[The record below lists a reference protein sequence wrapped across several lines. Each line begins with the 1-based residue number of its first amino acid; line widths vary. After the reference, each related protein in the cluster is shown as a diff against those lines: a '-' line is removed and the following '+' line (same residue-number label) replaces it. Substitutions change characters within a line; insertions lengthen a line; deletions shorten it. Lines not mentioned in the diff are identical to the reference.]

1 MKIKIF
7 SPFSPFSFYMYV
19 LSFTNFSKVSKA
31 KGHKK
36 WLLLLLSVSWITPF
50 VSFGQK
56 NNPDTLAN
64 VVVSASRQQISTLK
78 TPYSVSVFQQ
88 KDIEKLA
95 ARATPDM
102 LSNIP
107 GVFIQKTNLGGG
119 SAFVRG
125 LTGNQTLLIID
136 GIRFNNSTF
145 RYGPNQYLNTID
157 PSIISKIEL
166 LKGSGSVQYGSDAL
180 TGVVNFFTLQPEF
193 MAQKTFGGQLSARV
207 ATEGMEL
214 SEEIKMTYASENT
227 GIVFVGANKQFSDMV
242 RGGGLGLQRPTGYNE
257 WDYFGKIRQQLSKTW
272 VLEGLIQTTQQ
283 TQVPVFHK
291 VQLENFKINKM
302 DLQKYQRGYLKA
314 IGQYENPIFK
324 KIELSVSQQTS
335 IEQRKLQK
343 NASTTLRAERDEIN
357 TLGILADVQSQFSST
372 WSAHSGIDYFND
384 RINSTREDIN
394 LTNNSI
400 KALRGLYPNNAGYQ
414 YQSVYS
420 IHHLDLDAWQIET
433 GLRFHQN
440 VASLPDTTL
449 GLTQV
454 KSSALVYSLG
464 VARAIAQGIS
474 LYANTSSG
482 FRAPNMDDLGSLG
495 IVDFR
500 YELPAFDLKP
510 EYSQNYELGIK
521 ISKAKFFQELT
532 IFQTELENLITRI
545 KTSKVIQSYPVYE
558 KQNVDKAF
566 LRGGEWS
573 GRYELSNS
581 VSAKANI
588 SYVYGQSVT
597 LNEPMRRI
605 PPLHGGFSLSY
616 ARKNLFL
623 NSELLFAA
631 TQDRLSAG
639 DKADNRMNSLGTPGW
654 AIVNVQANYLFNSHL
669 SVSLQAHNMGDVDYR
684 MHGSGINGVG
694 RSLWG
699 QIHLKF

>member
-1 MKIKIF
+1 MMIKDVI
-7 SPFSPFSFYMYV
+7 YMTFFKYV
-19 LSFTNFSKVSKA
+19 LSFTNFWKVSKA

-36 WLLLLLSVSWITPF
+36 WLLLLLSVNWITP
-50 VSFGQK
+50 VESFGQK

-64 VVVSASRQQISTLK
+64 VVVSASRQRISNLK
-78 TPYSVSVFQQ
+78 TPYSVSVLQQ
-88 KDIEKLA
+88 KDIENLA
-95 ARATPDM
+95 LRATPDM

-157 PSIISKIEL
+157 PSIISKVEL

-193 MAQKTFGGQLSARV
+193 TAQKTFGGQLSARV

-214 SEEIKMTYASENT
+214 SEQFKMTYSSENT
-227 GIVFVGANKQFSDMV
+227 GIVFVGANKQFGDVV

-257 WDYFGKIRQQLSKTW
+257 WDFFGKIRQKISKTW

-291 VQLENFKINKM
+291 IQLENFKINEM

-343 NASTTLRAERDEIN
+343 NASTTLRAERDEIT

-384 RINSTREDIN
+384 RINSAREDIN

-464 VARAIAQGIS
+464 VARAISQGIS
-474 LYANTSSG
+474 VYANTSSG

-510 EYSQNYELGIK
+510 EYSQNYEAGIK

-545 KTSKVIQSYPVYE
+545 KTSNVIQTYPVYE
-558 KQNVDKAF
+558 KRNVDKAF

-616 ARKNLFL
+616 ARKNLFV

-631 TQDRLSAG
+631 AQDRLSAG
-639 DKADNRMNSLGTPGW
+639 DKADNRMNPLGTPGW
-654 AIVNVQANYLFNSHL
+654 AIINVQANYLFNSHL
-669 SVSLQAHNMGDVDYR
+669 SISLQAQNIGDVDYR

>member
-1 MKIKIF
+1 MKIKNF
-7 SPFSPFSFYMYV
+7 LPFQ
-19 LSFTNFSKVSKA
+19 FTSTSLALLNFKFSKA

-36 WLLLLLSVSWITPF
+36 RLLLLLSVSWFTPF
-50 VSFGQK
+50 VGFGQ
-56 NNPDTLAN
+56 NNHPDTLAN
-64 VVVSASRQQISTLK
+64 VVVSASRQQISNLK
-78 TPYSVSVFQQ
+78 TPYSVSVFTQ

-95 ARATPDM
+95 SRATPDM

-157 PSIISKIEL
+157 PSIISKVEL

-193 MAQKTFGGQLSARV
+193 TAQKTFGGQVSARV
-207 ATEGMEL
+207 ATQGMEL
-214 SEEIKMTYASENT
+214 SEQLKMTYSSENT
-227 GIVFVGANKQFSDMV
+227 GIVFVGANKQFGDMV

-257 WDYFGKIRQQLSKTW
+257 WDYFGKIRQQLSKAW

-283 TQVPVFHK
+283 SQVPVFHK
-291 VQLENFKINKM
+291 IQLENFKINEM

-324 KIELSVSQQTS
+324 KIEFSVSQQTS

-343 NASTTLRAERDEIN
+343 NTSTTLRAERDEIA
-357 TLGILADVQSQFSST
+357 TMGILADVQSQFSPS

-394 LTNNSI
+394 LTNNST
-400 KALRGLYPNNAGYQ
+400 KALRGLYPNDAGYQ
-414 YQSVYS
+414 YQSIYS
-420 IHHLDLDAWQIET
+420 IHHLDLDAWQVET

-440 VASLPDTTL
+440 LASLPDTTL

-532 IFQTELENLITRI
+532 LFQTELENLITRI
-545 KTSKVIQSYPVYE
+545 KTSQFIQSYPVYE
-558 KQNVDKAF
+558 KRNVDKAF

-631 TQDRLSAG
+631 AQDRLSAG
-639 DKADNRMNSLGTPGW
+639 DKADNRMNPLGTPGW
-654 AIVNVQANYLFNSHL
+654 AIINVQANYLFNSHF
-669 SVSLQAHNMGDVDYR
+669 SISIQAQNIGDVDYR

>member
-1 MKIKIF
+1 
-7 SPFSPFSFYMYV
+7 
-19 LSFTNFSKVSKA
+19 
-31 KGHKK
+31 
-36 WLLLLLSVSWITPF
+36 
-50 VSFGQK
+50 
-56 NNPDTLAN
+56 
-64 VVVSASRQQISTLK
+64 
-78 TPYSVSVFQQ
+78 
-88 KDIEKLA
+88 
-95 ARATPDM
+95 
-102 LSNIP
+102 
-107 GVFIQKTNLGGG
+107 
-119 SAFVRG
+119 
-125 LTGNQTLLIID
+125 
-136 GIRFNNSTF
+136 
-145 RYGPNQYLNTID
+145 
-157 PSIISKIEL
+157 
-166 LKGSGSVQYGSDAL
+166 
-180 TGVVNFFTLQPEF
+180 
-193 MAQKTFGGQLSARV
+193 
-207 ATEGMEL
+207 
-214 SEEIKMTYASENT
+214 
-227 GIVFVGANKQFSDMV
+227 
-242 RGGGLGLQRPTGYNE
+242 
-257 WDYFGKIRQQLSKTW
+257 
-272 VLEGLIQTTQQ
+272 
-283 TQVPVFHK
+283 
-291 VQLENFKINKM
+291 LENFKINEM

-314 IGQYENPIFK
+314 IGRYENPIFR
-324 KIELSVSQQTS
+324 KIEFSISQQTS

-343 NASTTLRAERDEIN
+343 NASTTLRAERDEI
-357 TLGILADVQSQFSST
+357 TTMGILADVQSQFSST

-384 RINSTREDIN
+384 RINSTRNDLS

-400 KALRGLYPNNAGYQ
+400 KALRGLYPNAAGYQ
-414 YQSVYS
+414 YQSIYS
-420 IHHLDLDAWQIET
+420 IHHLDLVAWQVET

-440 VASLPDTTL
+440 LASLPDTTL

-464 VARAIAQGIS
+464 VARAITQGIS

-532 IFQTELENLITRI
+532 LFQTELENLITRV

-558 KQNVDKAF
+558 KRNVDKAF

-605 PPLHGGFSLSY
+605 PPLHGGLSLSY
-616 ARKNLFL
+616 ARKKLFV

-631 TQDRLSAG
+631 AQDRLSAG
-639 DKADNRMNSLGTPGW
+639 DKADNRMNPLGTPGW
-654 AIVNVQANYLFNSHL
+654 AIINVQANYHFNSHL
-669 SVSLQAHNMGDVDYR
+669 SISLQAQNIGDVDYR

>member
-1 MKIKIF
+1 
-7 SPFSPFSFYMYV
+7 MYV

-50 VSFGQK
+50 VSFGQ
-56 NNPDTLAN
+56 NNHPDTLAN
-64 VVVSASRQQISTLK
+64 VVVSASRQQISNLK

-95 ARATPDM
+95 SRATPDM

-157 PSIISKIEL
+157 PSIISKVEL

-193 MAQKTFGGQLSARV
+193 TAQKTFGGQLSARI
-207 ATEGMEL
+207 ATQGMEL
-214 SEEIKMTYASENT
+214 SELLKMTYSSENT
-227 GIVFVGANKQFSDMV
+227 SIVFVGANKQFGDVV

-257 WDYFGKIRQQLSKTW
+257 WDYFGKIRQQLSKAW

-283 TQVPVFHK
+283 SQVPVFHK
-291 VQLENFKINKM
+291 IKLENFKINEM

-314 IGQYENPIFK
+314 IGQYENPIFR
-324 KIELSVSQQTS
+324 KIEFSVSQQTS

-343 NASTTLRAERDEIN
+343 NASTTLRAERDEIT
-357 TLGILADVQSQFSST
+357 TLGILADVQSQFSPS

-384 RINSTREDIN
+384 RINSSREDIN

-400 KALRGLYPNNAGYQ
+400 KALRGLYPNDAGYQ
-414 YQSVYS
+414 YQSIYS
-420 IHHLDLDAWQIET
+420 IHHLDLDAWQVET

-440 VASLPDTTL
+440 LVSLPDTTL
-449 GLTQV
+449 GLTKV

-532 IFQTELENLITRI
+532 LFQTELENLITRI
-545 KTSKVIQSYPVYE
+545 KTSKFIQAYPVYE
-558 KQNVDKAF
+558 KRNVDKAF

-581 VSAKANI
+581 VFAKANI

-616 ARKNLFL
+616 ARKNLFV

-631 TQDRLSAG
+631 AQDRLSAG
-639 DKADNRMNSLGTPGW
+639 DKADNRMNPLGTPGW
-654 AIVNVQANYLFNSHL
+654 AIINLQANYLFNSHF
-669 SVSLQAHNMGDVDYR
+669 SISLQAQNIGDVDYR

-699 QIHLKF
+699 QIHFKF

>member
-1 MKIKIF
+1 
-7 SPFSPFSFYMYV
+7 MYV

-36 WLLLLLSVSWITPF
+36 WLLLLLSVNWITPM

-64 VVVSASRQQISTLK
+64 IVVSASRQQISTLK

-95 ARATPDM
+95 SRATPDM
-102 LSNIP
+102 LSNIT

-145 RYGPNQYLNTID
+145 RYGPNQYLNNID
-157 PSIISKIEL
+157 PSIVSKIEL

-193 MAQKTFGGQLSARV
+193 TAQKTFGGQLSARV
-207 ATEGMEL
+207 ATQGMEL
-214 SEEIKMTYASENT
+214 SEQLKMTFTSENT
-227 GIVFVGANKQFSDMV
+227 GIVFVGANKQFGDIV

-257 WDYFGKIRQQLSKTW
+257 WDYFGKIRQKVSKTW
-272 VLEGLIQTTQQ
+272 VIEGLLQTTQQ

-291 VQLENFKINKM
+291 IQLENFKINEM
-302 DLQKYQRGYLKA
+302 DLQKYQRGYLKTV
-314 IGQYENPIFK
+314 GQYENPIFR
-324 KIELSVSQQTS
+324 KIEFSVSQQTS

-343 NASTTLRAERDEIN
+343 NASTSLRAERDEIN
-357 TLGILADVQSQFSST
+357 TMGILANVQSQFSST

-384 RINSTREDIN
+384 RINSSREDIN

-400 KALRGLYPNNAGYQ
+400 KALRGLYPNDAEYQ
-414 YQSVYS
+414 YHSIYS
-420 IHHLDLDAWQIET
+420 IHHLDLDAWQVET

-449 GLTQV
+449 GLAKV

-464 VARAIAQGIS
+464 IARAIIQGIS

-495 IVDFR
+495 IIDFR

-510 EYSQNYELGIK
+510 EYSQNYEVGIK

-545 KTSKVIQSYPVYE
+545 KTSKVIQGYPVYE
-558 KQNVDKAF
+558 KRNVDKAF

-597 LNEPMRRI
+597 LNEPIRRI
-605 PPLHGGFSLSY
+605 PPLHGGFNISY
-616 ARKNLFL
+616 ARKNLYL

-639 DKADNRMNSLGTPGW
+639 DKADNRMNPLGTPGW
-654 AIVNVQANYLFNSHL
+654 AIINLQAKYLFNSHL

-699 QIHLKF
+699 QIHLNF

>member
-1 MKIKIF
+1 
-7 SPFSPFSFYMYV
+7 
-19 LSFTNFSKVSKA
+19 
-31 KGHKK
+31 
-36 WLLLLLSVSWITPF
+36 
-50 VSFGQK
+50 
-56 NNPDTLAN
+56 
-64 VVVSASRQQISTLK
+64 
-78 TPYSVSVFQQ
+78 
-88 KDIEKLA
+88 
-95 ARATPDM
+95 
-102 LSNIP
+102 
-107 GVFIQKTNLGGG
+107 
-119 SAFVRG
+119 
-125 LTGNQTLLIID
+125 
-136 GIRFNNSTF
+136 
-145 RYGPNQYLNTID
+145 
-157 PSIISKIEL
+157 
-166 LKGSGSVQYGSDAL
+166 
-180 TGVVNFFTLQPEF
+180 
-193 MAQKTFGGQLSARV
+193 
-207 ATEGMEL
+207 MEL
-214 SEEIKMTYASENT
+214 SEQLKMTYTSENT
-227 GIVFVGANKQFSDMV
+227 GIVFVGANKQFGDIV

-257 WDYFGKIRQQLSKTW
+257 WDFFGKIRQQLSKTW
-272 VLEGLIQTTQQ
+272 ILEGLIQTTQQ
-283 TQVPVFHK
+283 SQVPVFHK
-291 VQLENFKINKM
+291 IQLENFKINEM
-302 DLQKYQRGYLKA
+302 DLQKYQRSYLKA
-314 IGQYENPIFK
+314 IGQYENPLFK
-324 KIELSVSQQTS
+324 KIEFSVSQQTS

-343 NASTTLRAERDEIN
+343 NTSTTLRAERDEIN
-357 TLGILADVQSQFSST
+357 TMGILADVQSQFSST

-400 KALRGLYPNNAGYQ
+400 KALRGLYPNDAGYQ

-420 IHHLDLDAWQIET
+420 IHHLDLDAWQVET

-464 VARAIAQGIS
+464 VARAISQGIS
-474 LYANTSSG
+474 IYANTSSG

-510 EYSQNYELGIK
+510 EYSQNYEVGIK

-532 IFQTELENLITRI
+532 LFQTELENLITRI
-545 KTSKVIQSYPVYE
+545 KTSQFIQSYPVYE
-558 KQNVDKAF
+558 KRNVDKAF

-616 ARKNLFL
+616 ARKNLFV

-631 TQDRLSAG
+631 AQDRLSAG
-639 DKADNRMNSLGTPGW
+639 DKADNRMNPLGTPGW
-654 AIVNVQANYLFNSHL
+654 AIINVQANYLFNSHF
-669 SVSLQAHNMGDVDYR
+669 SVSLQAQNLGDVDYR

-694 RSLWG
+694 RSLWS

>member
-1 MKIKIF
+1 
-7 SPFSPFSFYMYV
+7 MYV
-19 LSFTNFSKVSKA
+19 LSFTNFWKVSKA

-36 WLLLLLSVSWITPF
+36 WLLLLLSVNWITPF

-64 VVVSASRQQISTLK
+64 VVVSASRQQISNLK

-95 ARATPDM
+95 PRATPDM

-145 RYGPNQYLNTID
+145 RYGPNQYLNNID

-193 MAQKTFGGQLSARV
+193 TAQKTFGGQLSARL

-214 SEEIKMTYASENT
+214 SEQLKMTYSSENT
-227 GIVFVGANKQFSDMV
+227 GIVFVGANKQFGDIV

-257 WDYFGKIRQQLSKTW
+257 WDFFGKIRQQLSKTW
-272 VLEGLIQTTQQ
+272 ILEGLIQTTQQ
-283 TQVPVFHK
+283 SQVPVFHK
-291 VQLENFKINKM
+291 IQLENFKINEM
-302 DLQKYQRGYLKA
+302 DLQKYQRSYLKA
-314 IGQYENPIFK
+314 IGQYENPLFK
-324 KIELSVSQQTS
+324 KIEFSVSQQTS

-343 NASTTLRAERDEIN
+343 NTSTTLRAERDEIN
-357 TLGILADVQSQFSST
+357 TMGILADVQSQFSST

-400 KALRGLYPNNAGYQ
+400 KALRGLYPNDAGYQ

-420 IHHLDLDAWQIET
+420 IHHLDLDAWQVET

-464 VARAIAQGIS
+464 VARAISQGIS
-474 LYANTSSG
+474 IYANTSSG

-510 EYSQNYELGIK
+510 EYSQNYEVGIK

-532 IFQTELENLITRI
+532 LFQTELENLITRI
-545 KTSKVIQSYPVYE
+545 KTSQFIQSYPVYE
-558 KQNVDKAF
+558 KRNVDKAF

-616 ARKNLFL
+616 ARKNLFV

-631 TQDRLSAG
+631 AQDRLSAG
-639 DKADNRMNSLGTPGW
+639 DKADNRMNPLGTPGW
-654 AIVNVQANYLFNSHL
+654 AIINVQANYLFNSHF
-669 SVSLQAHNMGDVDYR
+669 SVSLQAQNLGDVDYR

-694 RSLWG
+694 RSLWS
-699 QIHLKF
+699 QIHLNF

>member
-1 MKIKIF
+1 
-7 SPFSPFSFYMYV
+7 MYV
-19 LSFTNFSKVSKA
+19 LSFTNFWKVSKA

-36 WLLLLLSVSWITPF
+36 WLLLLLSVNWITPF

-64 VVVSASRQQISTLK
+64 VVVSASRQQISNLK

-95 ARATPDM
+95 SRATPDM

-145 RYGPNQYLNTID
+145 RYGPNQYLNNID

-193 MAQKTFGGQLSARV
+193 TAQKTFGGQLSARV

-214 SEEIKMTYASENT
+214 SEQLKMTYTSENT
-227 GIVFVGANKQFSDMV
+227 GIVFVGANKQFGDIV

-257 WDYFGKIRQQLSKTW
+257 WDFFGKIRQQLSKTW
-272 VLEGLIQTTQQ
+272 ILEGLIQTTQQ
-283 TQVPVFHK
+283 SQVPVFHK
-291 VQLENFKINKM
+291 IQLENFKINEM
-302 DLQKYQRGYLKA
+302 DLQKYQRSYLKA
-314 IGQYENPIFK
+314 IGQYENPLFK
-324 KIELSVSQQTS
+324 KIEFSVSQQTS

-343 NASTTLRAERDEIN
+343 NTSTTLRAERDEIN
-357 TLGILADVQSQFSST
+357 TMGILADVQSQFSST

-384 RINSTREDIN
+384 RINSTRQDIN

-449 GLTQV
+449 GLTKV

-464 VARAIAQGIS
+464 VARAISQGIS
-474 LYANTSSG
+474 IYANTSSG

-510 EYSQNYELGIK
+510 EYSQNYEIGIK

-532 IFQTELENLITRI
+532 IFQTELENLITRL
-545 KTSKVIQSYPVYE
+545 KTSNVLQGYSVYE
-558 KQNVDKAF
+558 KRNVDKAI

-639 DKADNRMNSLGTPGW
+639 DKADNRMNPLGTPGW
-654 AIVNVQANYLFNSHL
+654 AIVNVQANYLFNSHF
-669 SVSLQAHNMGDVDYR
+669 SVSLQAQNLGDVDYR

>member
-1 MKIKIF
+1 
-7 SPFSPFSFYMYV
+7 MYV
-19 LSFTNFSKVSKA
+19 LSFTNFLKVSKA

-36 WLLLLLSVSWITPF
+36 WLLLILSVNWIIPF

-56 NNPDTLAN
+56 YNPDTLAN

-95 ARATPDM
+95 SRATPDM

-107 GVFIQKTNLGGG
+107 GVFVQKTNLGGG

-193 MAQKTFGGQLSARV
+193 TARKTFGGQLSARV

-214 SEEIKMTYASENT
+214 SEQFKMTYSSENT
-227 GIVFVGANKQFSDMV
+227 GIVFVGANKQFGDIL

-257 WDYFGKIRQQLSKTW
+257 WDYFGKIRQQLSKIW
-272 VLEGLIQTTQQ
+272 VLEGLIQATQQ

-291 VQLENFKINKM
+291 VQLENFKINEM
-302 DLQKYQRGYLKA
+302 DLQKYQRSYLKA

-324 KIELSVSQQTS
+324 KIELSMSQQTS

-384 RINSTREDIN
+384 RINSSREDNN

-420 IHHLDLDAWQIET
+420 IHHLDLDAWQVET
-433 GLRFHQN
+433 GLRYHQN

-464 VARAIAQGIS
+464 VARAISQGIS

-510 EYSQNYELGIK
+510 EYSQNYEVGIK

-532 IFQTELENLITRI
+532 LFQTDLENLITRI
-545 KTSKVIQSYPVYE
+545 KTSNVIQAYPVYE
-558 KQNVDKAF
+558 KRNVDKAF

-581 VSAKANI
+581 FSAKANI

-605 PPLHGGFSLSY
+605 PPLHGGFSLSF

-631 TQDRLSAG
+631 AQDRLSAG
-639 DKADNRMNSLGTPGW
+639 DKADNRMNPLGTPGW
-654 AIVNVQANYLFNSHL
+654 AIINLQANYSLNAHF
-669 SVSLQAHNMGDVDYR
+669 SVSLQAQNMGDVDYR

-699 QIHLKF
+699 QIHFKF

>member
-1 MKIKIF
+1 MI
-7 SPFSPFSFYMYV
+7 
-19 LSFTNFSKVSKA
+19 
-31 KGHKK
+31 
-36 WLLLLLSVSWITPF
+36 LSVNWIIPF

-56 NNPDTLAN
+56 YNPDTLAN

-95 ARATPDM
+95 SRATPDM

-107 GVFIQKTNLGGG
+107 GVFVQKTNLGGG

-157 PSIISKIEL
+157 PSIISKVEL

-193 MAQKTFGGQLSARV
+193 TARKTFGGQLSARV

-214 SEEIKMTYASENT
+214 SEQFKMTYSSENT
-227 GIVFVGANKQFSDMV
+227 GIVFVGANKQFGDIL

-257 WDYFGKIRQQLSKTW
+257 WDYFGKIRQQLSKIW
-272 VLEGLIQTTQQ
+272 ALEGLIQATQQ

-291 VQLENFKINKM
+291 VQLENFKINEM
-302 DLQKYQRGYLKA
+302 DLQKYQRSYLKA

-324 KIELSVSQQTS
+324 KIELSMSQQTS

-384 RINSTREDIN
+384 RINSSREDNN

-420 IHHLDLDAWQIET
+420 IHHLDLDAWQVET
-433 GLRFHQN
+433 GLRYHQN

-464 VARAIAQGIS
+464 VARAISQGIS

-510 EYSQNYELGIK
+510 EYSQNYEVGIK

-532 IFQTELENLITRI
+532 LFQTDLENLITRI
-545 KTSKVIQSYPVYE
+545 KTSNVIQAYPVYE
-558 KQNVDKAF
+558 KRNVDKAF

-581 VSAKANI
+581 FSAKANI

-605 PPLHGGFSLSY
+605 PPLHGGFSLSF
-616 ARKNLFL
+616 ARKNLFY
-623 NSELLFAA
+623 
-631 TQDRLSAG
+631 
-639 DKADNRMNSLGTPGW
+639 
-654 AIVNVQANYLFNSHL
+654 IVDL
-669 SVSLQAHNMGDVDYR
+669 
-684 MHGSGINGVG
+684 
-694 RSLWG
+694 
-699 QIHLKF
+699 

>member
-1 MKIKIF
+1 M
-7 SPFSPFSFYMYV
+7 
-19 LSFTNFSKVSKA
+19 
-31 KGHKK
+31 G
-36 WLLLLLSVSWITPF
+36 
-50 VSFGQK
+50 FGQK
-56 NNPDTLAN
+56 NNADTLAN
-64 VVVSASRQQISTLK
+64 VVVSASRQQISSLK
-78 TPYSVSVFQQ
+78 TPYSVSVLQQ

-95 ARATPDM
+95 PRATPDM

-157 PSIISKIEL
+157 PSIISKVEM

-193 MAQKTFGGQLSARV
+193 TAQKTFGGQLSARV
-207 ATEGMEL
+207 ATQGMEL
-214 SEEIKMTYASENT
+214 SEQIKMTYASENT
-227 GIVFVGANKQFSDMV
+227 GIVFVGANKQFGDIV

-257 WDYFGKIRQQLSKTW
+257 WAYFGKIRQQLSKTW
-272 VLEGLIQTTQQ
+272 ILEGLIQTTQQ

-291 VQLENFKINKM
+291 VQLENFKINEM

-324 KIELSVSQQTS
+324 KIEISVSQQTS

-343 NASTTLRAERDEIN
+343 NGSTILRAERDEVN
-357 TLGILADVQSQFSST
+357 TLGVLADIQSQFSAI

-384 RINSTREDIN
+384 QVNSTRQDIN
-394 LTNNSI
+394 LTNNLI
-400 KALRGLYPNNAGYQ
+400 KPLRGLYPNNAGYQ
-414 YQSVYS
+414 YQSIYS
-420 IHHLDLDAWQIET
+420 IHHLDFDAWQVES

-464 VARAIAQGIS
+464 VARAISQGIS
-474 LYANTSSG
+474 IYANTSSG

-510 EYSQNYELGIK
+510 EYSQNYEIGIK

-532 IFQTELENLITRI
+532 IFQTELENLITRV
-545 KTSKVIQSYPVYE
+545 KTTNVLQGYPVYE
-558 KQNVDKAF
+558 KRNVDKAF

-605 PPLHGGFSLSY
+605 PPLHGGFNLSY
-616 ARKNLFL
+616 SRKNLFV

-631 TQDRLSAG
+631 SQDRLSAG
-639 DKADNRMNSLGTPGW
+639 DKADNRMNPLGTPGW

-669 SVSLQAHNMGDVDYR
+669 SISLQAQNIGDVDYR

>member
-1 MKIKIF
+1 LI
-7 SPFSPFSFYMYV
+7 
-19 LSFTNFSKVSKA
+19 
-31 KGHKK
+31 
-36 WLLLLLSVSWITPF
+36 LSVNWIIPF

-56 NNPDTLAN
+56 YNPDTLAN

-95 ARATPDM
+95 SRATPDM

-107 GVFIQKTNLGGG
+107 GVFVQKTNLGGG

-157 PSIISKIEL
+157 PSIISKVEL

-193 MAQKTFGGQLSARV
+193 TARKTFGGQLSARV

-214 SEEIKMTYASENT
+214 SEQFKMTYSSENT
-227 GIVFVGANKQFSDMV
+227 GIVFVGANKQFGDIL

-257 WDYFGKIRQQLSKTW
+257 WDYFGKIRQQLSKIW
-272 VLEGLIQTTQQ
+272 VLEGLIQATQQ

-291 VQLENFKINKM
+291 VQLENFKINEM
-302 DLQKYQRGYLKA
+302 DLQKYQRSYLKA

-324 KIELSVSQQTS
+324 KIELSLSQQTS

-384 RINSTREDIN
+384 RINSSREDNN

-420 IHHLDLDAWQIET
+420 IHHLDLDAWQVET
-433 GLRFHQN
+433 GLRYHQN

-464 VARAIAQGIS
+464 VARAISQGIS

-510 EYSQNYELGIK
+510 EYSQNYEVGIK

-532 IFQTELENLITRI
+532 LFQTDLENLITRI
-545 KTSKVIQSYPVYE
+545 KTSNVIQAYPVYE
-558 KQNVDKAF
+558 KRNVDKAF

-581 VSAKANI
+581 FSAKANI

-605 PPLHGGFSLSY
+605 PPLHGGFSLSFV
-616 ARKNLFL
+616 RKNLFL

-631 TQDRLSAG
+631 VQDRLSAG
-639 DKADNRMNSLGTPGW
+639 DKADNRMNPLGTPGW
-654 AIVNVQANYLFNSHL
+654 AIINLQANYSLNAHF
-669 SVSLQAHNMGDVDYR
+669 SVSLQAQNMGDVDYR

-699 QIHLKF
+699 QIHFKF

>member
-1 MKIKIF
+1 
-7 SPFSPFSFYMYV
+7 
-19 LSFTNFSKVSKA
+19 
-31 KGHKK
+31 
-36 WLLLLLSVSWITPF
+36 
-50 VSFGQK
+50 
-56 NNPDTLAN
+56 
-64 VVVSASRQQISTLK
+64 
-78 TPYSVSVFQQ
+78 
-88 KDIEKLA
+88 
-95 ARATPDM
+95 M

-157 PSIISKIEL
+157 PSIISKVEL

-193 MAQKTFGGQLSARV
+193 TAQKTFGGQLSARV
-207 ATEGMEL
+207 ATDGMEL
-214 SEEIKMTYASENT
+214 SEQFKMTYSSENT
-227 GIVFVGANKQFSDMV
+227 GIVFVGANKQFGDVV

-257 WDYFGKIRQQLSKTW
+257 WDFFGKIRQKISKTW

-291 VQLENFKINKM
+291 IQLENFKINEM

-314 IGQYENPIFK
+314 IGQYEIPIFK

-343 NASTTLRAERDEIN
+343 NASTTLRAERDEIT

-384 RINSTREDIN
+384 QINSTRQDIN
-394 LTNNSI
+394 LTNNLI
-400 KALRGLYPNNAGYQ
+400 KALRGLYPNDAGYQ
-414 YQSVYS
+414 YQSIYS

-464 VARAIAQGIS
+464 VARAISQGIS
-474 LYANTSSG
+474 VYANTSSG

-510 EYSQNYELGIK
+510 EYSQNYEIGIK

-532 IFQTELENLITRI
+532 LFQTELENLITRI
-545 KTSKVIQSYPVYE
+545 KTSNVLQGYPVYE
-558 KQNVDKAF
+558 KRNVDKAF

-573 GRYELSNS
+573 GRFELSNS

-616 ARKNLFL
+616 ARKNLFV

-631 TQDRLSAG
+631 AQDRLSAG
-639 DKADNRMNSLGTPGW
+639 DKADNRMNPLGTPGW
-654 AIVNVQANYLFNSHL
+654 AIINVQANYLFNSHL
-669 SVSLQAHNMGDVDYR
+669 SISLQAQNIGDVDYR

>member
-1 MKIKIF
+1 
-7 SPFSPFSFYMYV
+7 MYV
-19 LSFTNFSKVSKA
+19 LSFTNFWKVSKA

-36 WLLLLLSVSWITPF
+36 WLLLLLSVNWITPF

-64 VVVSASRQQISTLK
+64 VVVSASRQQISNLK

-95 ARATPDM
+95 SRATPDM

-145 RYGPNQYLNTID
+145 RYGPNQYLNNID

-193 MAQKTFGGQLSARV
+193 TAQKTFGGQLSARL

-214 SEEIKMTYASENT
+214 SEQLKMTYTSENT
-227 GIVFVGANKQFSDMV
+227 GIVFVGANKQFGDIV

-257 WDYFGKIRQQLSKTW
+257 WDFFGKIRQQLSKTW
-272 VLEGLIQTTQQ
+272 ILEGLIQTTQQ
-283 TQVPVFHK
+283 SQVPVFHK
-291 VQLENFKINKM
+291 IQLENFKINEM
-302 DLQKYQRGYLKA
+302 DLQKYQRSYLKA
-314 IGQYENPIFK
+314 IGQYENPLFK
-324 KIELSVSQQTS
+324 KIEFSVSQQTS

-343 NASTTLRAERDEIN
+343 NTSTTLRAERDEIN
-357 TLGILADVQSQFSST
+357 TMGILADVQSQFSST

-400 KALRGLYPNNAGYQ
+400 KALRGLYPNDAGYQ

-420 IHHLDLDAWQIET
+420 IHHLDLDAWQVET

-464 VARAIAQGIS
+464 VARAISQGIS
-474 LYANTSSG
+474 IYANTSSG

-510 EYSQNYELGIK
+510 EYSQNYEVGIK

-532 IFQTELENLITRI
+532 LFQTELENLITRI
-545 KTSKVIQSYPVYE
+545 KTSQFIQSYPVYE
-558 KQNVDKAF
+558 KRNVDKAF

-597 LNEPMRRI
+597 LNDPMRRI

-616 ARKNLFL
+616 ARKNLFV

-631 TQDRLSAG
+631 AQDRLSAG
-639 DKADNRMNSLGTPGW
+639 DKADNRMNPLGTPGW
-654 AIVNVQANYLFNSHL
+654 AIINVQANYLFNSHF
-669 SVSLQAHNMGDVDYR
+669 SVSLQAQNLGDVDYR

>member
-1 MKIKIF
+1 MTIKFFI
-7 SPFSPFSFYMYV
+7 PFPPVYFYGYV

-36 WLLLLLSVSWITPF
+36 WLIFILSVTWILPYG
-50 VSFGQK
+50 SFGQI

-64 VVVSASRQQISTLK
+64 VVVSASRQQISALK
-78 TPYSVSVFQQ
+78 TPYSVSVFTQ
-88 KDIEKLA
+88 KDIDHLA
-95 ARATPDM
+95 PRATPDM

-157 PSIISKIEL
+157 PSIISKVEL

-193 MAQKTFGGQLSARV
+193 AAQKTFGGQLSARI
-207 ATEGMEL
+207 ATQGMEL
-214 SEEIKMTYASENT
+214 SEQVKMSYASENT
-227 GIVFVGANKQFSDMV
+227 GIILVGANKKFGDIV
-242 RGGGLGLQRPTGYNE
+242 RGGGLGLQGPTGYNE
-257 WDYFGKIRQQLSKTW
+257 WDFFGKIRQKVSKTW

-291 VQLENFKINKM
+291 IKLENFKINEM
-302 DLQKYQRGYLKA
+302 ELQKFQRSYLKA

-324 KIELSVSQQTS
+324 KIELSVSQQIS
-335 IEQRKLQK
+335 IEKRKLQK
-343 NASTTLRAERDEIN
+343 NASSTLRAERDLVN
-357 TLGILADVQSQFSST
+357 TVGILADIQSQFSPK

-394 LTNNSI
+394 LISNLI
-400 KALRGLYPNNAGYQ
+400 KPLRGLYPNNAGYQ

-420 IHHLDLDAWQIET
+420 IHHLDFNAWQVET

-449 GLTQV
+449 GLSKV

-464 VARAIAQGIS
+464 IARAITSGIS
-474 LYANTSSG
+474 IYVNTSSG

-510 EYSQNYELGIK
+510 EYSQNYEMGIK
-521 ISKAKFFQELT
+521 ISKAAFFQEFTL
-532 IFQTELENLITRI
+532 FQTELENLITRI
-545 KTSKVIQSYPVYE
+545 KTSNVIQGYSVYE
-558 KQNVDKAF
+558 KRNVDQAF
-566 LRGGEWS
+566 LRGAEWS
-573 GRYELSNS
+573 GRFDLSNS
-581 VSAKANI
+581 ISTKANI

-605 PPLHGGFSLSY
+605 PPLHGGFNLSCT
-616 ARKNLFL
+616 RKKLFL

-631 TQDRLSAG
+631 TQNRLSAG
-639 DKADNRMNSLGTPGW
+639 DKADNRMNPSGTPGW
-654 AIVNVQANYLFNSHL
+654 AIINVQANYLFNSHF
-669 SVSLQAHNMGDVDYR
+669 SISLQAQNIGDVDYR

>member
-1 MKIKIF
+1 MIKIF
-7 SPFSPFSFYMYV
+7 CQFQFTSTS
-19 LSFTNFSKVSKA
+19 LSLLNLKFSKA
-31 KGHKK
+31 KRHTQR
-36 WLLLLLSVSWITPF
+36 LIFILSINWFTPF
-50 VSFGQK
+50 VGYGQ
-56 NNPDTLAN
+56 NNHPDTLAN
-64 VVVSASRQQISTLK
+64 VVVSASRQQISSLK
-78 TPYSVSVFQQ
+78 TPYSVSVLQQ

-95 ARATPDM
+95 PRATPDM

-157 PSIISKIEL
+157 PSIISKVEM

-193 MAQKTFGGQLSARV
+193 TAQKTFGGQLSARV
-207 ATEGMEL
+207 ATQGMEL
-214 SEEIKMTYASENT
+214 SEQIKMTYASENT
-227 GIVFVGANKQFSDMV
+227 GIVFVGANKQFGDIV

-272 VLEGLIQTTQQ
+272 ILEGLIQTTQQ

-291 VQLENFKINKM
+291 IQLENFKINEM
-302 DLQKYQRGYLKA
+302 DLQKYQRSYLKA

-324 KIELSVSQQTS
+324 KIEISVSQQTS

-343 NASTTLRAERDEIN
+343 NGSTILRAERDEVN
-357 TLGILADVQSQFSST
+357 TLGVLADIQSQFSAI
-372 WSAHSGIDYFND
+372 WSAHSGIDYFKD
-384 RINSTREDIN
+384 QVNSTRQDIN
-394 LTNNSI
+394 LTNNLI
-400 KALRGLYPNNAGYQ
+400 KPLRGLYPNNAGYQ
-414 YQSVYS
+414 YQSIYS
-420 IHHLDLDAWQIET
+420 IHHLDFDAWQVES

-464 VARAIAQGIS
+464 VARAISQGIS
-474 LYANTSSG
+474 IYANTSSG

-510 EYSQNYELGIK
+510 EYSQNYEIGIK

-532 IFQTELENLITRI
+532 IFQTELENLITRV
-545 KTSKVIQSYPVYE
+545 KTTNVLQGYPVYE
-558 KQNVDKAF
+558 KRNVDKAF

-573 GRYELSNS
+573 GRFDLSNS

-605 PPLHGGFSLSY
+605 PPLHGGFNLSY
-616 ARKNLFL
+616 SRKNLFV

-631 TQDRLSAG
+631 SQDRLSAG
-639 DKADNRMNSLGTPGW
+639 DKADNRMNPLGTPGW
-654 AIVNVQANYLFNSHL
+654 AIINVQANYLFNSHF
-669 SVSLQAHNMGDVDYR
+669 SISLQAQNIGDVEYR

>member
-1 MKIKIF
+1 MKIKNF
-7 SPFSPFSFYMYV
+7 LPFSFFMYV

-36 WLLLLLSVSWITPF
+36 WLLLLLSVNWITPF
-50 VSFGQK
+50 VSFGQ
-56 NNPDTLAN
+56 NNHPDTLAN
-64 VVVSASRQQISTLK
+64 VVVSASRQQISNLK
-78 TPYSVSVFQQ
+78 TPYSVSIFTQ

-95 ARATPDM
+95 SRATPDM

-157 PSIISKIEL
+157 PSIISKVEL

-193 MAQKTFGGQLSARV
+193 TAQKTFGGQLSARV
-207 ATEGMEL
+207 ATQGMEL
-214 SEEIKMTYASENT
+214 SEQLKMTYSSENT
-227 GIVFVGANKQFSDMV
+227 GIVFVGANKQFGDVV

-257 WDYFGKIRQQLSKTW
+257 WDYFGKIRQQLSKAW

-291 VQLENFKINKM
+291 IQLENFKINEM

-324 KIELSVSQQTS
+324 KIEFSVSQQTS

-343 NASTTLRAERDEIN
+343 NTSTTLRAERDEIR
-357 TLGILADVQSQFSST
+357 TMGILADVQSQFSPS

-394 LTNNSI
+394 LTNNST
-400 KALRGLYPNNAGYQ
+400 KALRGLYPNDAGYQ
-414 YQSVYS
+414 YQSIYS
-420 IHHLDLDAWQIET
+420 IHHLDLDAWQVET

-440 VASLPDTTL
+440 LASLPDTTL
-449 GLTQV
+449 GLTKV
-454 KSSALVYSLG
+454 KSSALVYSFGL
-464 VARAIAQGIS
+464 ARAISQGIS
-474 LYANTSSG
+474 IYANTSSG

-545 KTSKVIQSYPVYE
+545 KTSQVIQSYPVYE
-558 KQNVDKAF
+558 KRNVDKAF

-573 GRYELSNS
+573 GRYEFSNS
-581 VSAKANI
+581 ISAKANI

-631 TQDRLSAG
+631 AQDRLSAG
-639 DKADNRMNSLGTPGW
+639 DKADNRMNPLGTPGW
-654 AIVNVQANYLFNSHL
+654 AIINLQANYLFNSHF
-669 SVSLQAHNMGDVDYR
+669 SISIQAQNIGDVDYR

-699 QIHLKF
+699 QFHLKF

>member
-1 MKIKIF
+1 
-7 SPFSPFSFYMYV
+7 MYV

-36 WLLLLLSVSWITPF
+36 WLLLLLSVNWITPF
-50 VSFGQK
+50 VSFGQ
-56 NNPDTLAN
+56 NNHPDTLAN
-64 VVVSASRQQISTLK
+64 VVVSASRQQISNLK
-78 TPYSVSVFQQ
+78 TPYSVSIFTQ

-95 ARATPDM
+95 SRATPDM

-157 PSIISKIEL
+157 PSIISKVEL

-193 MAQKTFGGQLSARV
+193 TAQKTFGGQLSARV
-207 ATEGMEL
+207 ATQGMEL
-214 SEEIKMTYASENT
+214 SEQLKMTYSSENT
-227 GIVFVGANKQFSDMV
+227 GIVFVGANKQFGDVV

-257 WDYFGKIRQQLSKTW
+257 WDYFGKIRQQLSKAW

-291 VQLENFKINKM
+291 IQLENFKINEM

-324 KIELSVSQQTS
+324 KIEFSVSQQTS

-343 NASTTLRAERDEIN
+343 NTSTTLRAERDEIR
-357 TLGILADVQSQFSST
+357 TMGILADVQSQFSPS

-394 LTNNSI
+394 LTNNST
-400 KALRGLYPNNAGYQ
+400 KALRGLYPNDAGYQ
-414 YQSVYS
+414 YQSIYS
-420 IHHLDLDAWQIET
+420 IHHLDLDAWQVET

-440 VASLPDTTL
+440 LASLPDTTL
-449 GLTQV
+449 GLTKV
-454 KSSALVYSLG
+454 KSSALVYSFGL
-464 VARAIAQGIS
+464 ARAISQGIS
-474 LYANTSSG
+474 IYANTSSG

-545 KTSKVIQSYPVYE
+545 KTSQVIQSYPVYE
-558 KQNVDKAF
+558 KRNVDKAF

-631 TQDRLSAG
+631 AQDRLSAG
-639 DKADNRMNSLGTPGW
+639 DKADNRMNPLGTPGW
-654 AIVNVQANYLFNSHL
+654 AIINLQANYLFNSHF
-669 SVSLQAHNMGDVDYR
+669 SISIQAQNIGDVDYR

-699 QIHLKF
+699 QIHFKF

>member
-1 MKIKIF
+1 
-7 SPFSPFSFYMYV
+7 MYV
-19 LSFTNFSKVSKA
+19 LSFTNFWKVSKA

-36 WLLLLLSVSWITPF
+36 WLLLLLSVNWITPF

-64 VVVSASRQQISTLK
+64 VVVSASRQQISNLK

-95 ARATPDM
+95 SRATPDM

-145 RYGPNQYLNTID
+145 RYGPNQYLNNID

-193 MAQKTFGGQLSARV
+193 TAQKTFGGQLSARL

-214 SEEIKMTYASENT
+214 SEQLKMTYTSENT
-227 GIVFVGANKQFSDMV
+227 GIVFVGANKQFGDIV

-257 WDYFGKIRQQLSKTW
+257 WDFFGKIRQQLSKTW
-272 VLEGLIQTTQQ
+272 ILEGLIQTTQQ
-283 TQVPVFHK
+283 SQVPVFHK
-291 VQLENFKINKM
+291 IQLENFKINEM
-302 DLQKYQRGYLKA
+302 DLQKYQRSYLKA
-314 IGQYENPIFK
+314 IGQYENPLFK
-324 KIELSVSQQTS
+324 KIEFSVSQQTS

-343 NASTTLRAERDEIN
+343 NTSTTLRAERDEIN
-357 TLGILADVQSQFSST
+357 TMGILADVQSQFSST

-449 GLTQV
+449 GLTKV

-464 VARAIAQGIS
+464 VARAISQGIS
-474 LYANTSSG
+474 IYANTSSG

-510 EYSQNYELGIK
+510 EYSQNYEVGIK

-532 IFQTELENLITRI
+532 LFQTELENLITRI
-545 KTSKVIQSYPVYE
+545 KTSQFIQAYPVYE
-558 KQNVDKAF
+558 KRNVDKAF

-573 GRYELSNS
+573 GRYDLSNS

-605 PPLHGGFSLSY
+605 PPLHGGFSISY

-639 DKADNRMNSLGTPGW
+639 DKADNRMNPLGTPGW
-654 AIVNVQANYLFNSHL
+654 AIVNVQANYLFNSHF
-669 SVSLQAHNMGDVDYR
+669 SISLQAQNIGDVDYR